1 MAENAYTM
9 RLEEFEARFRVPVS
23 EQSEIQPVPAATT
36 ELDWGDGHLPAGDG
50 GTGGCGGD

>member
-23 EQSEIQPVPAATT
+23 EQSEIQPVPASMT
-36 ELDWGDGHLPAGDG
+36 ELDWSDCHLAAGDG
-50 GTGGCGGD
+50 GCGAD